1 MKATDLLKKQH
12 RQVEKLFKQCE
23 NAKQPRQRRELME
36 QIVQMLKMHTKI
48 EEEIFYPAVR
58 ELGTSKAEEMIDEA
72 FEEHHVVD
80 LVLAELPK
88 VDPEDERFE
97 AKITVLS
104 ELVEHHVEEEEGEM
118 FQMAE
123 DQIPEDTLQ
132 RLGSL
137 MQGEKMKVARRSAPS
152 NTRRRASAAGQR

>member
-12 RQVEKLFKQCE
+12 RQVEKLFKQAE
-23 NAKQPRQRRELME
+23 NAKQGRQRRELMD
-36 QIVQMLKMHTKI
+36 QIAQMLKLHTQI

-97 AKITVLS
+97 AKMTVLS
-104 ELVEHHVEEEEGEM
+104 ELVEHHVEEEEGELFPM
-118 FQMAE
+118 AEKKLGAERIKELGQQMEQMA
-123 DQIPEDTLQ
+123 
-132 RLGSL
+132 
-137 MQGEKMKVARRSAPS
+137 GEAQ
-152 NTRRRASAAGQR
+152 RRAA

>member
-80 LVLAELPK
+80 LVLAELPT
-88 VDPEDERFE
+88 VNPEDERFE

-118 FQMAE
+118 FPMAEKKLGAERVKELGQQMEQMAG
-123 DQIPEDTLQ
+123 DAQ
-132 RLGSL
+132 
-137 MQGEKMKVARRSAPS
+137 
-152 NTRRRASAAGQR
+152 RRAA

>member
-23 NAKQPRQRRELME
+23 NAKQPRQRRELMD
-36 QIVQMLKMHTKI
+36 QIVNMLKMHTKI

-58 ELGTSKAEEMIDEA
+58 ELGTTKAEEMIDEA

-80 LVLAELPK
+80 LVLAELPE

-104 ELVEHHVEEEEGEM
+104 ELVEHHVEEEEDEM
-118 FQMAE
+118 FPMAEKKLGAERVKELGQRMEQMAG
-123 DQIPEDTLQ
+123 DAQ
-132 RLGSL
+132 
-137 MQGEKMKVARRSAPS
+137 
-152 NTRRRASAAGQR
+152 RRAA

>member
-118 FQMAE
+118 FPMAEKKLGAERVKELGQQMEQMA
-123 DQIPEDTLQ
+123 
-132 RLGSL
+132 G
-137 MQGEKMKVARRSAPS
+137 
-152 NTRRRASAAGQR
+152 AGQRRAA

>member
-12 RQVEKLFKQCE
+12 RMVEKLFKQAE
-23 NAKQPRQRRELME
+23 KAQEPRQRRQLVG
-36 QIVQMLKMHTKI
+36 QIVEALKLHTQI
-48 EEEIFYPAVR
+48 EEEVFYPAVR

-80 LVLAELPK
+80 LVLAELPE

-104 ELVEHHVEEEEGEM
+104 ELVEHHVEEEEKEM
-118 FQMAE
+118 FPLAEKKLGAERIKELGQQMEQMA
-123 DQIPEDTLQ
+123 
-132 RLGSL
+132 G
-137 MQGEKMKVARRSAPS
+137 
-152 NTRRRASAAGQR
+152 AGQRRAA